1 MTVHVPN
8 LLRRNRACHAALLA
22 VLALAALPAAA
33 QFTIAGTLVNAQTGE
48 PVAHANMAVLSLEDS
63 HALISVTADDAGHF
77 SLPGL
82 PAAKYQLTAS
92 RRGFHTAFYDEHG
105 EFSSAVVTGP
115 DVTGQ
120 VQDTTH
126 LVFRLAPNA
135 VLYGAVR
142 DDAGEPVAQASVL
155 LFRKPASPAERI
167 IQAGAATTDDT
178 GAYEFGNL
186 AAGAYLLAVKA
197 EPWYAL
203 HPAPNHAGN
212 PQLDVA
218 YPITYYDSTTDEN
231 SAAPVDLVAG
241 ARVEANVTLQAVPAL
256 RLQIAVPRN
265 QQGSLARP
273 ELRRSVFGTEI
284 AAQSAG
290 FLDAATTGSTEI
302 NGVAPGHYELQ
313 QGDPPRLAELD
324 ATTSGTLDPGAGT
337 PLVDVQG
344 QLHAAA
350 GSALPPEISV
360 VLTRTD
366 ASDDR
371 QPVLQSA
378 HNGAFHFQAPAASAW
393 QLAVASTSQP
403 QANLTVLS
411 VRAAGPSQPGDR
423 FAVGSQP
430 LALSAE
436 VSAAATSIT
445 GFARKDHKPFS
456 GAMIVL
462 IPRARNPQA
471 FAADAQAV
479 FASLVR
485 RDQSDSDG
493 SFSLMSVVPG
503 SYTVVAIED
512 GWDLD
517 WSNPA
522 VMARYA
528 AGGAAV
534 TVPPDAGKSVS
545 LSGPVAV
552 ESR

>member
-1 MTVHVPN
+1 MTLH
-8 LLRRNRACHAALLA
+8 LRNPLRQNRVRPAALLA
-22 VLALAALPAAA
+22 VLALASLPAAA
-33 QFTIAGTLVNAQTGE
+33 QFTIAGTVVNAQTGQ
-48 PVAHANMAVLSLEDS
+48 PVPHADVAVLSLEDS
-63 HALISVTADDAGHF
+63 HALISVTADDSGHF
-77 SLPGL
+77 ALPGL

-92 RRGFHTAFYDEHG
+92 HRGFHTSFYDEHG
-105 EFSSAVVTGP
+105 EFSSAIVTSS
-115 DVTGQ
+115 D
-120 VQDTTH
+120 QDTTH

-135 VLYGAVR
+135 VLYGVVR
-142 DDAGEPVAQASVL
+142 DDAGEPVAQATVL

-167 IQAGAATTDDT
+167 AQAGAAATDDT

-203 HPAPNHAGN
+203 HPAPGRAAN

-218 YPITYYDSTTDEN
+218 YPITYYDSTTDES
-231 SAAPVDLVAG
+231 SATPVDLAAG

-290 FLDAATTGSTEI
+290 FLDAASTGTTEI
-302 NGVAPGHYELQ
+302 TGVAPGHYELQ

-324 ATTSGTLDPGAGT
+324 ATQSGPVDTNQGT

-350 GSALPPEISV
+350 GSALPPVLSV

-371 QPVLQSA
+371 QPILQPV
-378 HNGAFHFQAPAASAW
+378 HNGAFHFQAPAGSAW
-393 QLAVASTSQP
+393 QLAVVSTSQP

-411 VRAAGPSQPGDR
+411 VRAGGSPQPGDR
-423 FAVGSQP
+423 FAVGGQP
-430 LALSAE
+430 LTLSAE
-436 VSAAATSIT
+436 VSAAATSVT
-445 GFARKDHKPFS
+445 GFARRDRKPFA

-462 IPRARNPQA
+462 LPRIQSNP
-471 FAADAQAV
+471 AAAPAV
-479 FASLVR
+479 FAALVR

-493 SFSLMSVVPG
+493 SFSLMSVIPG
-503 SYTVVAIED
+503 SYTVVAIAD

-517 WSNPA
+517 WSDPA

-528 AGGAAV
+528 AAGQPV
-534 TVPPDAGKSVS
+534 TVPPDAGKTLS
-545 LSGPVAV
+545 LSAPVAV